1 MSIYFLSFL
10 IPSSPSS
17 VANPPNFTFDLTSAL
32 SFFPTNSFV
41 YHDNIFHAQHF
52 APNIDF
58 FFMMRLMVHL
68 NLIKFQMFLLLVL
81 LNLFYLKMSTM
92 YLNQILFPSQTSLLN
107 LYSNPSLTVVPLEV
121 PSVGPVIP
129 FATHP
134 AVQPDAQPQPI
145 AQPQP
150 DAQSQPVM

>member
-1 MSIYFLSFL
+1 
-10 IPSSPSS
+10 
-17 VANPPNFTFDLTSAL
+17 
-32 SFFPTNSFV
+32 
-41 YHDNIFHAQHF
+41 
-52 APNIDF
+52 
-58 FFMMRLMVHL
+58 MVHL

-92 YLNQILFPSQTSLLN
+92 HLNQILFPYQTSLLN
-107 LYSNPSLTVVPLEV
+107 LYSNPSLTVVPPEV
-121 PSVGPVIP
+121 PFVGPVIP

-150 DAQSQPVM
+150 DAQSQPVA